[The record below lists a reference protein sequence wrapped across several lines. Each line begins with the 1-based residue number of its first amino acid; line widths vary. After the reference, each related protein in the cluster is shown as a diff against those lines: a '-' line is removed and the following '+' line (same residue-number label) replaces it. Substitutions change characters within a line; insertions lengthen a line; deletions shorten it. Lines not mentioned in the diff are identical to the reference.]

1 MKILCIASASFR
13 GGATISLI
21 NTLLGLKKKG
31 VEIFLVTPEEGY
43 LCDVMRDNGIRYDI
57 VPMTFTVWPRIESL
71 GGLIKF
77 PYRLLRSTFK
87 WINAIRKIKVIATS
101 WSPDIIHTN
110 VSVIDVGYKAA
121 KSLWLPHVWHVRE
134 YGDKDFDLKLF
145 PSKRI
150 YSTYLKNSH
159 TITITKDLQKYYG
172 LKGEKSK
179 VIYNGI
185 EEPFPI
191 KIKDLKKE
199 NKILYV
205 GRLEKNK
212 GVSEIV
218 KSFIK
223 FLEISKDFTLELI
236 GSCDDVYRRELDKL
250 IIEGKADK
258 YIKIVGPQ
266 TDIYSRMQKAK
277 ALIVAS
283 RCEGF
288 GRITAEAMINGCLVI
303 GRNTGGTKE
312 QFDNGK
318 ELIGQEIGLRFNTSE
333 ELLSQLKAI
342 TQMKDEHYKSIL
354 EDALKVV
361 RELYGVENNVDIIYD
376 YLTEIVKH
384 NTIS

>member
-1 MKILCIASASFR
+1 MKVLCIASASFR

-31 VEIFLVTPEEGY
+31 VEIFLITPEEGY
-43 LCDVMRDNGIRYDI
+43 LCDIMRDNGISYDI
-57 VPMTFTVWPRIESL
+57 VSLNFTVWPKVDSL
-71 GGLIKF
+71 GGLIKL
-77 PYRLLRSTFK
+77 PYRLLRLILKRISS
-87 WINAIRKIKVIATS
+87 IRKVKAIAKS
-101 WSPDIIHTN
+101 WNPDIIHTN
-110 VSVIDVGYKAA
+110 VSVIDIGYKAA
-121 KSLWLPHVWHVRE
+121 KKLGLPHVWHIRE

-145 PSKRI
+145 PSKRS
-150 YSTYLKNSH
+150 YSTLFKDSY
-159 TITITKDLQKYYG
+159 TIAITKDLQKYYG
-172 LKGEKSK
+172 LRGEKSI

-185 EEPFPI
+185 EELSPI
-191 KIKDLKKE
+191 EIKDLKKE

-212 GVSEIV
+212 GVTDIV

-223 FLEISKDFTLELI
+223 FLEISNDYTLELI
-236 GSCDDVYRRELDKL
+236 GSCDDTYRRELDKL
-250 IIEGKADK
+250 IIAGKADK

-318 ELIGQEIGLRFNTSE
+318 ELIGKEIGLRYNDSD
-333 ELLSQLKAI
+333 ELLNQLKSLI
-342 TQMKDEHYKSIL
+342 SLDEDIYTSVL
-354 EDALKVV
+354 ENALKVA
-361 RELYGVENNVDIIYD
+361 RELYRVEKNVDITYNYIEKIIR
-376 YLTEIVKH
+376 T
-384 NTIS
+384 NN